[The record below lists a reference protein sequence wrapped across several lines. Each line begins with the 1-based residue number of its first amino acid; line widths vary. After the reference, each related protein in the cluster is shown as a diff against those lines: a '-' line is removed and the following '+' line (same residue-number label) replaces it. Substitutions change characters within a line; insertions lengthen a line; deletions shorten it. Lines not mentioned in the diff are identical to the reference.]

1 MNHKPVGGSLFY
13 THPKTVREVRA
24 GYLHKSPPL
33 KLITTE
39 KAWKRRFF
47 ILFKLSD
54 TEYQLRYFKSSEEKD
69 KRAGEI
75 DLSQV
80 SLLHVSP
87 QHHPKWN
94 WIQKSFKCSPSCVLL
109 IRATERDYFLV
120 GENSDDVDG
129 WFSDL
134 FDAMKRRPHKISSSE
149 EFSYKQAT
157 IEVIS
162 KPLIRKKNSFAEAEK
177 GFPKIR
183 SMSDPSSNTLENV
196 TEKPEEQEYPKRRAS
211 EPVEPIYEVP
221 RPQKN
226 VNKEGRRSGKRRNS
240 VEALYE
246 TMSGFRYIEESAQPE
261 DHEVEDV
268 NKSTLMRTVTQTFDK
283 LKTQVS
289 PLPPFAEE
297 TNADDNSQRWS
308 TDLSSSSS
316 DCSAMSPVELLDA
329 SEKNDSNESID
340 REIDVKDTYFRRECT
355 LTEVNG
361 QSSPDHSTEERDIV
375 VNQAEL
381 KKHLTLTEVDR
392 KPSVS
397 GWTGQPQTVC
407 LFHKGDQILA
417 VNDLHVSTVEEF
429 TMFISK
435 SLKNEVKVTLLR
447 QPGNQQ
453 LHLPNFTCTDWQ
465 NAN

>member
-240 VEALYE
+240 VEA
-246 TMSGFRYIEESAQPE
+246 F
-261 DHEVEDV
+261 
-268 NKSTLMRTVTQTFDK
+268 
-283 LKTQVS
+283 
-289 PLPPFAEE
+289 
-297 TNADDNSQRWS
+297 QRWS

>member
-75 DLSQV
+75 DLV

-120 GENSDDVDG
+120 GENRSVI
-129 WFSDL
+129 
-134 FDAMKRRPHKISSSE
+134 AENI
-149 EFSYKQAT
+149 T
-157 IEVIS
+157 IPNGS
-162 KPLIRKKNSFAEAEK
+162 R
-177 GFPKIR
+177 
-183 SMSDPSSNTLENV
+183 
-196 TEKPEEQEYPKRRAS
+196 
-211 EPVEPIYEVP
+211 
-221 RPQKN
+221 
-226 VNKEGRRSGKRRNS
+226 
-240 VEALYE
+240 
-246 TMSGFRYIEESAQPE
+246 

-297 TNADDNSQRWS
+297 TNADDNR
-308 TDLSSSSS
+308 
-316 DCSAMSPVELLDA
+316 
-329 SEKNDSNESID
+329 
-340 REIDVKDTYFRRECT
+340 Y
-355 LTEVNG
+355 
-361 QSSPDHSTEERDIV
+361 
-375 VNQAEL
+375 
-381 KKHLTLTEVDR
+381 
-392 KPSVS
+392 VS

-435 SLKNEVKVTLLR
+435 SLKNESRESLYICSDYMIA
-447 QPGNQQ
+447 QI
-453 LHLPNFTCTDWQ
+453 
-465 NAN
+465 

>member
-13 THPKTVREVRA
+13 THPKTVTEVRA

-94 WIQKSFKCSPSCVLL
+94 WIQKSFKCSPSCVLF

-297 TNADDNSQRWS
+297 TNADDNS
-308 TDLSSSSS
+308 
-316 DCSAMSPVELLDA
+316 
-329 SEKNDSNESID
+329 ID

-397 GWTGQPQTVC
+397 GWTGQPQTMC

>member
-1 MNHKPVGGSLFY
+1 MKPVGGSLFY
-13 THPKTVREVRA
+13 GPPKAVTEVRA

-33 KLITTE
+33 RLMTTE

-54 TEYQLRYFKSSEEKD
+54 TEYQLKYFKRREEKD
-69 KRAGEI
+69 KPAGEI

-80 SLLHVSP
+80 SVLHVSP

-94 WIQKSFKCSPSCVLL
+94 WIQKSFKCSPSCVLF
-109 IRATERDYFLV
+109 IKSTERDYFLV

-134 FDAMKRRPHKISSSE
+134 FDAMKSRPHKISSSG
-149 EFSYKQAT
+149 EFPYKQAT
-157 IEVIS
+157 IE
-162 KPLIRKKNSFAEAEK
+162 

-183 SMSDPSSNTLENV
+183 SMSDPSSNALENV
-196 TEKPEEQEYPKRRAS
+196 TEKPE
-211 EPVEPIYEVP
+211 
-221 RPQKN
+221 N
-226 VNKEGRRSGKRRNS
+226 VNKDGPTSGKRRNS
-240 VEALYE
+240 VEAL
-246 TMSGFRYIEESAQPE
+246 

-283 LKTQVS
+283 MKTQLS

-297 TNADDNSQRWS
+297 PDADDNSKRWS
-308 TDLSSSSS
+308 TDLSSCSS
-316 DCSAMSPVELLDA
+316 DRGAMSPVELLD
-329 SEKNDSNESID
+329 SPDENSNES
-340 REIDVKDTYFRRECT
+340 
-355 LTEVNG
+355 
-361 QSSPDHSTEERDIV
+361 SDHSTEERDIV
-375 VNQAEL
+375 VNQADL
-381 KKHLTLTEVDR
+381 KNHLTLTEVDR

-417 VNDLHVSTVEEF
+417 VNDLQVSTVEEF
-429 TMFISK
+429 TTFISK

>member
-240 VEALYE
+240 VEA
-246 TMSGFRYIEESAQPE
+246 F
-261 DHEVEDV
+261 
-268 NKSTLMRTVTQTFDK
+268 
-283 LKTQVS
+283 
-289 PLPPFAEE
+289 
-297 TNADDNSQRWS
+297 
-308 TDLSSSSS
+308 
-316 DCSAMSPVELLDA
+316 
-329 SEKNDSNESID
+329 ID

>member
-1 MNHKPVGGSLFY
+1 MKPVRGSLFY
-13 THPKTVREVRA
+13 GPPKAVTEVRA
-24 GYLHKSPPL
+24 GYLHKSPPP
-33 KLITTE
+33 KLMTTE
-39 KAWKRRFF
+39 KAWKKRFF

-54 TEYQLRYFKSSEEKD
+54 TEYQLKYFRREEKD
-69 KRAGEI
+69 KAAGEI

-80 SLLHVSP
+80 SVLHVSP

-94 WIQKSFKCSPSCVLL
+94 WIQKSFKCSPSCVLF
-109 IRATERDYFLV
+109 IRTTEREYFLV

-134 FDAMKRRPHKISSSE
+134 FDAMKSRPHQLSSSG
-149 EFSYKQAT
+149 EFPYKQAT

-162 KPLIRKKNSFAEAEK
+162 KPLIRKTNSFAEAEK
-177 GFPKIR
+177 GFLKFR

-196 TEKPEEQEYPKRRAS
+196 TEKPEEQADPKRRAS
-211 EPVEPIYEVP
+211 EPEEPIYVVP

-226 VNKEGRRSGKRRNS
+226 VNKDGPPSGEQRNS

-246 TMSGFRYIEESAQPE
+246 TMSGFKYIEESAQPE
-261 DHEVEDV
+261 DHEVEDT
-268 NKSTLMRTVTQTFDK
+268 NKSTLMRTVIQTFDK
-283 LKTQVS
+283 MKTQVS

-297 TNADDNSQRWS
+297 PDDDNNSKRWS

-316 DCSAMSPVELLDA
+316 DRGAMSPVELLDA
-329 SEKNDSNESID
+329 SEKNDSNES
-340 REIDVKDTYFRRECT
+340 
-355 LTEVNG
+355 
-361 QSSPDHSTEERDIV
+361 SDHRTEERDIMV
-375 VNQAEL
+375 KQADL
-381 KKHLTLTEVDR
+381 KNYLTLTEVDR

-417 VNDLHVSTVEEF
+417 VNDLQVSTVEEF
-429 TMFISK
+429 TTFISK

-447 QPGNQQ
+447 QPRNQQ

>member
-1 MNHKPVGGSLFY
+1 M
-13 THPKTVREVRA
+13 
-24 GYLHKSPPL
+24 
-33 KLITTE
+33 TTE
-39 KAWKRRFF
+39 KAWKKRFF

-54 TEYQLRYFKSSEEKD
+54 TEYQLKYFRREEKD
-69 KRAGEI
+69 KAAGEI

-94 WIQKSFKCSPSCVLL
+94 WIQKSFKCSPSCVLF
-109 IRATERDYFLV
+109 IKATEREYFLV

-134 FDAMKRRPHKISSSE
+134 FDAMKSRPHQLSSSG
-149 EFSYKQAT
+149 EFPYKQAT

-162 KPLIRKKNSFAEAEK
+162 KPLIRKTNSFAEAEK
-177 GFPKIR
+177 GFLKFR

-196 TEKPEEQEYPKRRAS
+196 TEKPEEQADPKRRAS
-211 EPVEPIYEVP
+211 EPEEPIYVVP

-226 VNKEGRRSGKRRNS
+226 VNKDGPPSGERRNS

-246 TMSGFRYIEESAQPE
+246 TMSGFKYIEESAQPE
-261 DHEVEDV
+261 DHEVEDA
-268 NKSTLMRTVTQTFDK
+268 NKSTLMRTVIQTFDK
-283 LKTQVS
+283 MKTQVS

-297 TNADDNSQRWS
+297 PDDDN
-308 TDLSSSSS
+308 
-316 DCSAMSPVELLDA
+316 
-329 SEKNDSNESID
+329 N
-340 REIDVKDTYFRRECT
+340 
-355 LTEVNG
+355 
-361 QSSPDHSTEERDIV
+361 
-375 VNQAEL
+375 
-381 KKHLTLTEVDR
+381 
-392 KPSVS
+392 SVS

-417 VNDLHVSTVEEF
+417 VNDLQVSTVEEF
-429 TMFISK
+429 TTFISK

-447 QPGNQQ
+447 QPRNQQ

>member
-297 TNADDNSQRWS
+297 TNADDNS
-308 TDLSSSSS
+308 
-316 DCSAMSPVELLDA
+316 
-329 SEKNDSNESID
+329 ID

>member
-1 MNHKPVGGSLFY
+1 MKNHKPGFLLPSVGGSLFY
-13 THPKTVREVRA
+13 THHKTVTEVRA

-69 KRAGEI
+69 KQAGEI
-75 DLSQV
+75 DLV

-94 WIQKSFKCSPSCVLL
+94 WIQKSFKCSPSCVLY

-120 GENSDDVDG
+120 GENRS
-129 WFSDL
+129 
-134 FDAMKRRPHKISSSE
+134 
-149 EFSYKQAT
+149 
-157 IEVIS
+157 VI
-162 KPLIRKKNSFAEAEK
+162 
-177 GFPKIR
+177 
-183 SMSDPSSNTLENV
+183 
-196 TEKPEEQEYPKRRAS
+196 
-211 EPVEPIYEVP
+211 
-221 RPQKN
+221 
-226 VNKEGRRSGKRRNS
+226 
-240 VEALYE
+240 
-246 TMSGFRYIEESAQPE
+246 
-261 DHEVEDV
+261 EDV

-297 TNADDNSQRWS
+297 TNADDNR
-308 TDLSSSSS
+308 
-316 DCSAMSPVELLDA
+316 
-329 SEKNDSNESID
+329 
-340 REIDVKDTYFRRECT
+340 Y
-355 LTEVNG
+355 
-361 QSSPDHSTEERDIV
+361 
-375 VNQAEL
+375 
-381 KKHLTLTEVDR
+381 
-392 KPSVS
+392 VS

-435 SLKNEVKVTLLR
+435 SLKNESRESLYICSDYMIAQIK
-447 QPGNQQ
+447 
-453 LHLPNFTCTDWQ
+453 
-465 NAN
+465 

>member
-1 MNHKPVGGSLFY
+1 MKPVRGSLFY
-13 THPKTVREVRA
+13 GPPKAVTEVRA
-24 GYLHKSPPL
+24 GYLHKSPPP
-33 KLITTE
+33 KLMTTE
-39 KAWKRRFF
+39 KAWKKRFF

-54 TEYQLRYFKSSEEKD
+54 TEYQLKYFRREEKD
-69 KRAGEI
+69 KAAGEI

-80 SLLHVSP
+80 SVLHVSP

-94 WIQKSFKCSPSCVLL
+94 WIQKSFKCSPSCVLF
-109 IRATERDYFLV
+109 IRTTEREYFLV

-134 FDAMKRRPHKISSSE
+134 FDAMKSRPHQLSSSG
-149 EFSYKQAT
+149 EFPYKQAT

-162 KPLIRKKNSFAEAEK
+162 KPLIRKTNSFAEAEK
-177 GFPKIR
+177 
-183 SMSDPSSNTLENV
+183 
-196 TEKPEEQEYPKRRAS
+196 
-211 EPVEPIYEVP
+211 
-221 RPQKN
+221 N
-226 VNKEGRRSGKRRNS
+226 VNKDGPPSGEQRNS

-246 TMSGFRYIEESAQPE
+246 TMSGFKYIEESAQPE
-261 DHEVEDV
+261 DHEVEDT
-268 NKSTLMRTVTQTFDK
+268 NKSTLMRTVIQTFDK
-283 LKTQVS
+283 MKTQVS

-297 TNADDNSQRWS
+297 PDDDNNSKRWS

-316 DCSAMSPVELLDA
+316 DRGAMSPVELLDA
-329 SEKNDSNESID
+329 SEKNDSNES
-340 REIDVKDTYFRRECT
+340 
-355 LTEVNG
+355 
-361 QSSPDHSTEERDIV
+361 SDHRTEERDIMV
-375 VNQAEL
+375 KQADL
-381 KKHLTLTEVDR
+381 KNYLTLTEVDR

-417 VNDLHVSTVEEF
+417 VNDLQVSTVEEF
-429 TMFISK
+429 TTFISK

-447 QPGNQQ
+447 QPRNQQ

>member
-1 MNHKPVGGSLFY
+1 MKNHKPVGGSLFY
-13 THPKTVREVRA
+13 THHKTVTEVRA

-69 KRAGEI
+69 KQAGEI

-94 WIQKSFKCSPSCVLL
+94 WIQKSFKCSPSCVLY

-149 EFSYKQAT
+149 EFPYKQAT
-157 IEVIS
+157 IE
-162 KPLIRKKNSFAEAEK
+162 

-196 TEKPEEQEYPKRRAS
+196 TEKPEEQEEPKRRAS

-226 VNKEGRRSGKRRNS
+226 VNKEGRRSGKR

-316 DCSAMSPVELLDA
+316 DCSAMSPVELLDP
-329 SEKNDSNESID
+329 SGKNDSNESID